1 LIRSA
6 VKKLAMIFAKPNHI
20 PAFLLEKLSLLLDLL
35 QERKKEFEAF
45 AGKVKNKSLKRTVL
59 SLAQECNQ
67 YAQELLGQLQTMT
80 GNAKLH
86 EPAEMEQTNTLLM
99 EEEDI
104 LRSCQVS
111 EKKMIIAYR
120 NILNE
125 PMLESNLRN
134 LLRNQLNGL
143 ACAFTQIK
151 LLNASLYHH

>member
-1 LIRSA
+1 
-6 VKKLAMIFAKPNHI
+6 MIFAKPTRI
-20 PAFLLEKLSLLLDLL
+20 PAFVMEKLNLLLDLL
-35 QERKKEFEAF
+35 KERKKEFEAF
-45 AGKVKNKSLKRTVL
+45 ASKIKNKSLKRTVL

-67 YAQELLGQLQTMT
+67 YAQELLSQLETMT
-80 GNAKLH
+80 GNTKVH
-86 EPAEMEQTNTLLM
+86 EQTEMEQANTLLL

-104 LRSCQVS
+104 LSSCQVS

-120 NILNE
+120 SILNE
-125 PMLESNLRN
+125 SVLEDNLRN

>member
-1 LIRSA
+1 
-6 VKKLAMIFAKPNHI
+6 MIFAKPNRI
-20 PAFLLEKLSLLLDLL
+20 PAFVLEKLNLLLDLL
-35 QERKKEFEAF
+35 KERKKEFEAF
-45 AGKVKNKSLKRTVL
+45 AGKIKNKSLKRTVL

-67 YAQELLGQLQTMT
+67 YAQELLSQLETMT
-80 GNAKLH
+80 GDTKVH
-86 EPAEMEQTNTLLM
+86 EQTEMEKANTMLL

-120 NILNE
+120 SILNE
-125 PMLESNLRN
+125 SVLEDNLRN

>member
-1 LIRSA
+1 
-6 VKKLAMIFAKPNHI
+6 MIFAKPNRI
-20 PAFLLEKLSLLLDLL
+20 PAFVLEKLNLLLNLL
-35 QERKKEFEAF
+35 KERKKEFEAF
-45 AGKVKNKSLKRTVL
+45 AGKIKNKSLKRTVL

-67 YAQELLGQLQTMT
+67 YAQELLSQLETMT
-80 GNAKLH
+80 GDTKVH
-86 EPAEMEQTNTLLM
+86 EQTEMEKANTLLL

-120 NILNE
+120 SILNE
-125 PMLESNLRN
+125 SVLEDNLRN

>member
-1 LIRSA
+1 
-6 VKKLAMIFAKPNHI
+6 MIFAKPNRI
-20 PAFLLEKLSLLLDLL
+20 PAFVLEKLNLLLDLL
-35 QERKKEFEAF
+35 KERKKEFEAF
-45 AGKVKNKSLKRTVL
+45 AGKIKNKSLKRTVL

-67 YAQELLGQLQTMT
+67 YAQELLSQLETMT
-80 GNAKLH
+80 GDTKVH
-86 EPAEMEQTNTLLM
+86 EQTEMEQANTLLL

-120 NILNE
+120 SILNE
-125 PMLESNLRN
+125 SVLEDNLRN

>member
-1 LIRSA
+1 
-6 VKKLAMIFAKPNHI
+6 MIFAKPNRI
-20 PAFLLEKLSLLLDLL
+20 PAFVLEKLNLLLDLL
-35 QERKKEFEAF
+35 KERKKEFEAF
-45 AGKVKNKSLKRTVL
+45 AGKIKNKSLKRTVL

-67 YAQELLGQLQTMT
+67 YAQELLSQLETMT
-80 GNAKLH
+80 GDTKVH
-86 EPAEMEQTNTLLM
+86 EQTEMEKANTLLL

-120 NILNE
+120 SILNE
-125 PMLESNLRN
+125 SVLEDNLRN